1 MKSTINPTILTVR
14 YELGTAIRF
23 GFIILIVLLCAAS
36 KTAAA
41 LTTNE
46 IRIERH
52 KAVTMR
58 DGVKLYVDLYLPAA
72 PGRYPTIVWRTPYGV
87 QRDGS
92 HEALIKFAM
101 NGYAVVAQDVR
112 GRYESEGLWE
122 PFRNEGKDGFDA
134 IEWAAVQPFSNGKV
148 ATQGGSYNG
157 HNQWQAASLNPPHL
171 VAAFPALASTNIY
184 ANWLTMG
191 GAFRLSFNYGWG
203 VVRMPNRIMLPQYW
217 HTEAYVPEELKYENI
232 LMHLPLKDG
241 DLMSAGT
248 AVQHYR
254 DWIKH
259 ESYDDYWKSIS
270 DEERFDKITVPVHTS
285 GGWFDIFLAGTINGY
300 VGMKNKGATPEARAG
315 ARMIIGPWGHGPTQS
330 FGGVDFTPA
339 ANVNQFETE
348 LRFFDYY
355 LKGIKNGLDAEA
367 PVKLF
372 YMGVNKWRSEKDWP
386 IPGTY
391 YQELYLNSNGAAN
404 SVGGDGELSFKKPAA
419 SSMDMYRYDPQN
431 PVPTMGGNNCCG
443 TPTLAGPRDQRQ
455 LERRDDMLVYTSE
468 FLQNAVTIAGPI
480 KMKLFAAT
488 DGPDTDWMIK
498 LVDVYPD
505 DTAMPVSEGILR
517 AKFHEGLDKIR
528 LLTPNQVYEF
538 TIELTATAN
547 VFKPGHRI
555 RVDITSSN
563 FPQFDRNPNTGE
575 ALGNSATIRIAQQSI
590 HHGGSRLSHILLPV
604 VQDLTDN

>member
-1 MKSTINPTILTVR
+1 MITKIKRNPTLLI
-14 YELGTAIRF
+14 
-23 GFIILIVLLCAAS
+23 IVLAACIAQT
-36 KTAAA
+36 TAAF
-41 LTTNE
+41 TPNE

-52 KAVTMR
+52 KPVTMR
-58 DGVKLYVDLYLPAA
+58 DAVKLYVDVYLPAA
-72 PGRYPTIVWRTPYGV
+72 PGRYPTIVWRTPYGL
-87 QRDGS
+87 QRDGT
-92 HEALIKFAM
+92 HEQMIKFAL
-101 NGYAVVAQDVR
+101 NGYAVVLQDVR

-122 PFRNEGKDGFDA
+122 PFRDEAKDGFDT
-134 IEWAAVQPFSNGKV
+134 IEWAAAQSFSNGKV

-217 HTEAYVPEELKYENI
+217 HTEAYAPEELKYENI

-241 DLMSAGT
+241 DLMSAGSP
-248 AVQHYR
+248 VQHYR

-270 DEERFDKITVPVHTS
+270 DEERFDKIRVPVHTS

-315 ARMIIGPWGHGPTQS
+315 ARMIVGPWGHGPTQS

-339 ANVNQFETE
+339 ANISQFDTE
-348 LRFFDYY
+348 LRFFDYH
-355 LKGIKNGLDAEA
+355 LKGIKNGLDTEP
-367 PVKLF
+367 PVRLF
-372 YMGVNKWRSEKDWP
+372 YMGVNQWRGEKDWP
-386 IPGTY
+386 IPGTR

-404 SVGGDGELSFKKPAA
+404 SVRGDGELSFKKPATGT
-419 SSMDMYRYDPQN
+419 SDTYRYDPQN
-431 PVPTMGGNNCCG
+431 PVPTTGGNNCCG

-455 LERRDDMLVYTSE
+455 LERRDDILVYTSE
-468 FLQNAVTIAGPI
+468 ILQSPLTIGGPV

-498 LVDVYPD
+498 LIDVYPD

-517 AKFHEGLDKIR
+517 ARFHEGLDKIR

-538 TIELTATAN
+538 TIELTGTAN

-575 ALGNSATIRIAQQSI
+575 PLGNSATIRVAQQTV
-590 HHGGSRLSHILLPV
+590 HHGGARPSHILLPV
-604 VQDLTDN
+604 VQDLE